1 MFDYYL
7 CQVNITSKVP
17 EDFAYKLSILD
28 EHDYLSF
35 DPIPKIKL
43 LKDRDIES
51 EFLGLTYYNEN
62 IFLFISDV
70 GRNGYR
76 IQELAKQYK
85 FSFTLNYYSVL
96 TLDLGTYNYDY
107 LLDKVEEFNLSGL
120 DYSGVR
126 YDEEKNTFTYENVEY
141 KYREQLT
148 DFLIKRKK
156 RNEKLDILFEEKDL
170 FIERLPAPSGH
181 RSNLF
186 YKVGYAIRK
195 LIAKYLL

>member
-35 DPIPKIKL
+35 DPIPKINL

>member
-1 MFDYYL
+1 MFDYFL
-7 CQVNITSKVP
+7 CQVNITSEVP
-17 EDFAYKLSILD
+17 VDFAYKLSILD

-35 DPIPKIKL
+35 DPIPKINL

-170 FIERLPAPSGH
+170 FTERLPVRGN

>member
-1 MFDYYL
+1 MFDYFL
-7 CQVNITSKVP
+7 CQVNITSEVP
-17 EDFAYKLSILD
+17 EDFAFKLSILD

-35 DPIPKIKL
+35 DPIPKINL

>member
-1 MFDYYL
+1 MFDYFL
-7 CQVNITSKVP
+7 CQVNITSEVP
-17 EDFAYKLSILD
+17 VDFAYKLSILD

-35 DPIPKIKL
+35 DPIPKINL

-186 YKVGYAIRK
+186 YKINYWCRK
-195 LIAKYLL
+195 MIAKYIL